1 MILQRCKKLY
11 QAFFEVRK
19 IIVLILKLEEIFNPE
34 KGIIFAII
42 ENYN

>member
-11 QAFFEVRK
+11 QAFSEIKK
-19 IIVLILKLEEIFNPE
+19 IIVLILKQEEIFNPK

-42 ENYN
+42 ENYK

>member
-11 QAFFEVRK
+11 QAFSEIKK
-19 IIVLILKLEEIFNPE
+19 IIVLILKQEEIFNPK

-42 ENYN
+42 ESYK